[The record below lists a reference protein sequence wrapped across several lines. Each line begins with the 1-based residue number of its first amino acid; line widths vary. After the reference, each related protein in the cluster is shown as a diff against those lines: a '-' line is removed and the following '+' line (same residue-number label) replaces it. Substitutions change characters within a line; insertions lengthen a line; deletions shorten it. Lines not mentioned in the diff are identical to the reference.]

1 MLLEREAERAV
12 WPSPF
17 RLYNQVLLVNTKNV
31 FNSTC
36 YYVLKH
42 NI

>member
-17 RLYNQVLLVNTKNV
+17 RLYNQVLLVNTKMYSIPLV
-31 FNSTC
+31 IM
-36 YYVLKH
+36 Y
-42 NI
+42 